1 MVSDLSKKDLEKQ
14 GYRFV
19 GAHSAIKVCDWCKKA
34 IRDEGICYKS
44 DFYGIKSWRCIQMSP
59 TFACTHRCIFCW
71 RNIEETSEK
80 MPTHLDTPKEI
91 VDSCIKEH
99 VKFLQGFGGNEKRN
113 EERFKE
119 SKVPLHFAVSLIGEP
134 CLYPK
139 LPELID
145 EIKSRKMSA
154 FVVTNGTVP
163 DMLKKL
169 IAHQPTQL
177 YLTLPAPNKE
187 IYLKTCNPII
197 KDGWEKINE
206 SLALLKKFNRS
217 CIRLTLVKG
226 INMLNPEL
234 YAELIKK
241 ANPDFVELKAYMF
254 VGHSQ
259 LRLEIKNMPFHED
272 IKEFAESIAK
282 AIGWKIIAEKPESR
296 VILLMKADK
305 KDRLLNF
312 N

>member
-1 MVSDLSKKDLEKQ
+1 MVSALEKKDLEKQ

-19 GAHSAIKVCDWCKKA
+19 GSHSAVKVCDWCRKA

-44 DFYGIKSWRCIQMSP
+44 DFYGIKSWRCVQMTP

-71 RNIEETSEK
+71 RNIEETSQEIPK
-80 MPTHLDTPKEI
+80 HLDSPKEI
-91 VDSCIKEH
+91 VDNCIKEH
-99 VKFLQGFGGNEKRN
+99 VRFLQGFGGNEKRN
-113 EERFKE
+113 ESRFKE
-119 SKVPLHFAVSLIGEP
+119 SKAPLHFAVSLTGEP

-139 LPELID
+139 LPELVD

-154 FVVTNGTVP
+154 FIVTNGTVP
-163 DMLKKL
+163 EMLKKL

-187 IYLKTCNPII
+187 IYQKTCNPII
-197 KDGWEKINE
+197 NDGWEKINE
-206 SLALLKKFNRS
+206 SLLLLKKFNRS
-217 CIRLTLVKG
+217 CIRLTLVKN
-226 INMLNPEL
+226 INMFNPEQ

-241 ANPDFVELKAYMF
+241 ANPTFVELKAYMF

-282 AIGWKIIAEKPESR
+282 SMGWKIIAEKPESR
-296 VILLMKADK
+296 VILMMKEDR
-305 KDRLLNF
+305 KDRLMEF
-312 N
+312 K

>member
-19 GAHSAIKVCDWCKKA
+19 GSHSAIKVCDWCKKA
-34 IRDEGICYKS
+34 IRDQGICYKS
-44 DFYGIKSWRCIQMSP
+44 DFYGIKSWRCVQMSP

-80 MPTHLDTPKEI
+80 MPANLDTPKEI

-119 SKVPLHFAVSLIGEP
+119 SKTPLHFAISLVGEP

-139 LPELID
+139 LPELVD

-154 FVVTNGTVP
+154 FIVTNGTVP
-163 DMLKKL
+163 EMLKKL
-169 IAHQPTQL
+169 ITHQPTQL

-197 KDGWEKINE
+197 DNGWEKINE

-226 INMLNPEL
+226 INMINPEG

-272 IKEFAESIAK
+272 IKEFAESITK
-282 AIGWKIIAEKPESR
+282 SIGWKIIAEKPESR
-296 VILLMKADK
+296 VILLMKEDK
-305 KDRLLNF
+305 KDRLLKF
-312 N
+312 

>member
-1 MVSDLSKKDLEKQ
+1 MVSDLSKKDLERQ

-19 GAHSAIKVCDWCKKA
+19 GSHSAVKVCDWCKKA

-80 MPTHLDTPKEI
+80 MPEKLDTPKEI

-99 VKFLQGFGGNEKRN
+99 VKFLQGFGGNEKRD

-119 SKVPLHFAVSLIGEP
+119 AKHPLHFAVSLVGEP

-139 LPELID
+139 LPELVD

-154 FVVTNGTVP
+154 FIVTNGTVP
-163 DMLKKL
+163 EMLKKL
-169 IAHQPTQL
+169 STHQPTQL

-217 CIRLTLVKG
+217 CIRLTLVKN
-226 INMLNPEL
+226 INMLHPEQ
-234 YAELIKK
+234 YAELIKA
-241 ANPDFVELKAYMF
+241 ANPIFVELKAYMF

-272 IKEFAESIAK
+272 IKEFAEAIVKSIN
-282 AIGWKIIAEKPESR
+282 WKIIAEKPESR

-305 KDRLLNF
+305 KDRLLSF